1 MVFENVFEVMVE
13 INSKYC
19 SKKKKKKEEE
29 EEEEEELFN
38 NL

>member
-19 SKKKKKKEEE
+19 IKTKKKKKEEE
-29 EEEEEELFN
+29 EEEELFN